1 VPAWLP
7 VCSADNVGHA
17 FRAPRL
23 TAPHQRHLQVA
34 SRRLYTVNNYCKGKG
49 TLFDTTPYSNED
61 CRRRGTWV
69 WTTCP
74 ESLRSRGLTGNRT
87 RDLLIVKVRR
97 PTVASATT
105 PPVRLNNYC
114 KLDAVFSLLPSNAS
128 CGVFK
133 SHELSTASRF
143 TALESSENM
152 RSPRSYG
159 IYINVTKTQFGESSN
174 CQIGL
179 NRHSFHFVTSL
190 SFRYAIRSI
199 ELHQR
204 W

>member
-1 VPAWLP
+1 MRRHGAAWMKTPSVGRSFGLFLHLRRTEAMHKSAAGCP
-7 VCSADNVGHA
+7 PGCRCVSADNVGHA

-23 TAPHQRHLQVA
+23 TAPHQHHLQVA
-34 SRRLYTVNNYCKGKG
+34 SRRLSTV
-49 TLFDTTPYSNED
+49 
-61 CRRRGTWV
+61 
-69 WTTCP
+69 
-74 ESLRSRGLTGNRT
+74 
-87 RDLLIVKVRR
+87 
-97 PTVASATT
+97 
-105 PPVRLNNYC
+105 NNYC

-159 IYINVTKTQFGESSN
+159 ICINVTKTQFGESSN

-204 W
+204 

>member
-1 VPAWLP
+1 MNNLP
-7 VCSADNVGHA
+7 RVVTQ
-17 FRAPRL
+17 PR
-23 TAPHQRHLQVA
+23 PDRESN
-34 SRRLYTVNNYCKGKG
+34 SRPLDRKSPT
-49 TLFDTTPYSNED
+49 S
-61 CRRRGTWV
+61 
-69 WTTCP
+69 
-74 ESLRSRGLTGNRT
+74 
-87 RDLLIVKVRR
+87 
-97 PTVASATT
+97 TVAFATT

-204 W
+204 